1 MYAQSF
7 PERIDS
13 GQTALREVSGPVS
26 EVFGSETQGSA
37 RRIPSQDPSRMYRPA
52 SADAAPIA
60 GSAPVAP
67 ITPIAPVPVET
78 IVELVKNAR
87 EVLAGRTYSV
97 DQWVYS
103 DPIGEKAAADRR
115 LATLGI
121 MGRAA
126 VVQQEMV
133 EVIEGPEQPWSRREL
148 LVTDGD
154 VRYRSTV
161 LTDDGASA
169 AYSKRKETVICDGRR
184 VWTIP
189 PETDGVPGEVH
200 WRRMVRAELG
210 LSEMA
215 DPSWLLRD
223 YELTASGDPA
233 AGYQAEYGGRIC
245 YEAVAVPR
253 TRSELIPADDP
264 CDRIELLID
273 VETGVLL
280 RLARVIADR
289 DYQIREW
296 ADFMPDVP
304 VTDEMFTYV
313 PNDAARV
320 IEDSGGFGDG
330 LAKAAAGVASLLGF
344 GRSKG

>member
-1 MYAQSF
+1 M
-7 PERIDS
+7 
-13 GQTALREVSGPVS
+13 
-26 EVFGSETQGSA
+26 
-37 RRIPSQDPSRMYRPA
+37 
-52 SADAAPIA
+52 AD
-60 GSAPVAP
+60 
-67 ITPIAPVPVET
+67 
-78 IVELVKNAR
+78 
-87 EVLAGRTYSV
+87 RTYSV

-115 LATLGI
+115 LAALGI

-154 VRYRSTV
+154 LRYRSTV
-161 LTDDGASA
+161 LADDGDSA
-169 AYSKRKETVICDGRR
+169 AHSERKETVICDGRR
-184 VWTIP
+184 VWTVYP
-189 PETDGVPGEVH
+189 DHDGTPGDIH

-215 DPSWLLRD
+215 DPSWLLRGYD
-223 YELTASGDPA
+223 FTPSGDPA
-233 AGYQAEYGGRIC
+233 AGYQAEYAGRIC

-253 TRSELIPADDP
+253 TRSELIPAEDP
-264 CDRIELLID
+264 CDRIDLLID
-273 VETGVLL
+273 METGVLL

-296 ADFMPDVP
+296 ADFAPDVP
-304 VTDEMFTYV
+304 VTEEMFSYV
-313 PNDAARV
+313 PDESARV
-320 IEDSGGFGDG
+320 IEDSGVFGDG

-344 GRSKG
+344 GRSKH